1 MLPEAWTDPHTW
13 EWVNAYN
20 HVKPGD
26 KVYKNGK
33 LLGVAFGVYTRCTAT
48 SPGSVQ
54 LENMWI
60 SGSVAKRP
68 YGWELSEYIHQN

>member
-33 LLGVAFGVYTRCTAT
+33 LLGVASGVYTRCTAT